1 MKLKHSGFMRG
12 LASMILVRNATGFG
26 RKILKRTLY
35 SDSSTELEKYHTY
48 SNMLFKTLAD

>member
-12 LASMILVRNATGFG
+12 LASTILVRNATGFG